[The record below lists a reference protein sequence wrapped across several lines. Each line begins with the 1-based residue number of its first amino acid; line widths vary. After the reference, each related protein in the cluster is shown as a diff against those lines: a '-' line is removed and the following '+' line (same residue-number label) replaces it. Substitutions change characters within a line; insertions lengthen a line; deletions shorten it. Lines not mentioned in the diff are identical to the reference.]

1 MRSMPARD
9 ALTALRAGVLLL
21 IICGLVFPLV
31 ITGISQ
37 VADQQAAEGTITT
50 HNNTVVGSSLV
61 GQPFTDVRHF
71 QSRPAGVSNW
81 GPNNPAL
88 VQNVSAETSYQ
99 QQINPLA
106 ITIPIDLVTRSGSGA
121 DPHISKE
128 SALLQIPRVANATG
142 IAPSELQTLV
152 DQNTEGRTAGIFG
165 AERVNVLTLNLAL
178 DDLVRAKTS
187 SG

>member
-1 MRSMPARD
+1 MLLKDVSA
-9 ALTALRAGVLLL
+9 ALRAGIIFL
-21 IICGLVFPLV
+21 IICGILFPLV

-37 VADQQAAEGTITT
+37 IADQQAAEGSIITR
-50 HNNTVVGSSLV
+50 NNTIIGSSLI

-71 QSRPAGVSNW
+71 QSRPSGASNL

-88 VQNVSAETSYQ
+88 LQNVSEEASYQ

-121 DPHISKE
+121 DPHITKE
-128 SALLQIPRVANATG
+128 SALLQVPRVANTTG
-142 IAPSELQTLV
+142 ISSSELQTLI

-165 AERVNVLTLNLAL
+165 TERVNVLTLNLAL
-178 DDLVRAKTS
+178 DDKVRARTN
-187 SG
+187 GE